1 MFSSSHYRGI
11 LPLRDFFVNKKKKNE
26 KKMRWLSL
34 WHLILRSVEQLKKEM
49 SLTQH
54 HLIYI
59 FIKFN
64 AGLSKKILKSISSVA
79 VMTVYFAALYSQ
91 KVCISTILFCL
102 SKILGDS
109 LKKCQITQGVVSIFK
124 KRICDSAPSH
134 PNNYSNSSPEVI

>member
-1 MFSSSHYRGI
+1 MFFSSFYVRKGRRSYVFLFSLQRNSS
-11 LPLRDFFVNKKKKNE
+11 LVRFFCKQEKKKE
-26 KKMRWLSL
+26 KKKRWLSL

-79 VMTVYFAALYSQ
+79 VMTVYLAALYSQ
-91 KVCISTILFCL
+91 NNFVLFVKNTRRL
-102 SKILGDS
+102 SEEMSDYTGSGLEF
-109 LKKCQITQGVVSIFK
+109 LKKNMWF
-124 KRICDSAPSH
+124 
-134 PNNYSNSSPEVI
+134 SPLTPQ